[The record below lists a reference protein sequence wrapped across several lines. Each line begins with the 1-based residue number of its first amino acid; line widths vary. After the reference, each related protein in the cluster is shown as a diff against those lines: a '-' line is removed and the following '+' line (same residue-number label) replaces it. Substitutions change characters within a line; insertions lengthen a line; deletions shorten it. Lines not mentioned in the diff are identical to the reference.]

1 MTNVQGPAEALTVA
15 GSRLRQWIGWVPQSG
30 DVGMGVAI
38 NSYAGHV
45 QFGLVTDA
53 ALTPDPE
60 ALVGRFPEEFET
72 YLYYALLHAP
82 WAAEAKEPLRSTK
95 PSQPE
100 SAALA
105 LGAVVARQHP
115 TRPARRSPPPRRG
128 RRGRDNAAA
137 AAARKQ
143 PSRHSQRA
151 APRLSRRQRGS

>member
-1 MTNVQGPAEALTVA
+1 MFRARPQRLKVA
-15 GSRLRQWIGWVPQSG
+15 GSTLKQSLVLGAADG

-38 NSYAGHV
+38 YSYAGHV

-82 WAAEAKEPLRSTK
+82 SAAEAKEPLEFTK

-137 AAARKQ
+137 AAARKP
-143 PSRHSQRA
+143 PSRHS
-151 APRLSRRQRGS
+151 RRGA